1 MTMRSGATWI
11 GGSIGLA
18 AAVAILAWPV
28 GGRAGVG
35 AEEHEFVGVKKC
47 ASCHGKE
54 LYGDQVASWRRGPH
68 ARAYESLGTEK
79 AAGYAKER
87 GIAGSPQQAGECLDC
102 HVTARGVAPERI
114 KYDLDPEDGVQC
126 ESCHGAG
133 QDYRKREIMA
143 DRDDAKA
150 HGLVIPTADRC
161 TTCHNDESPAWDPAR
176 YTLPDGRKVGFDFAQ
191 AAERIA
197 HPTPADRKGR
207 IIELEDAEKAKSKKR
222 TVR

>member
-1 MTMRSGATWI
+1 M
-11 GGSIGLA
+11 
-18 AAVAILAWPV
+18 
-28 GGRAGVG
+28 
-35 AEEHEFVGVKKC
+35 
-47 ASCHGKE
+47 
-54 LYGDQVASWRRGPH
+54 
-68 ARAYESLGTEK
+68 
-79 AAGYAKER
+79 
-87 GIAGSPQQAGECLDC
+87 
-102 HVTARGVAPERI
+102 
-114 KYDLDPEDGVQC
+114 QC

-207 IIELEDAEKAKSKKR
+207 IIELEYAEKAKSRKR